1 MPNLSSC
8 GVSLIQETH
17 MILYDIEKSM
27 IVCLPEHNFNFMG
40 INLKVTKLMQATEI
54 ERLSEHV

>member
-1 MPNLSSC
+1 
-8 GVSLIQETH
+8 